1 MPPKPGPSEGPFDMG
16 LVLPLL
22 RVSSGLLNML
32 LLDINLG
39 VDRLLRARL
48 EEKIDEGVMSGPLR
62 VTPLKEDVTPS
73 SSGRSSS
80 V

>member
-1 MPPKPGPSEGPFDMG
+1 MG

-39 VDRLLRARL
+39 VDKLLRARL
-48 EEKIDEGVMSGPLR
+48 EEKIDEGVMS
-62 VTPLKEDVTPS
+62 
-73 SSGRSSS
+73 
-80 V
+80 